1 MFTRHQAALR
11 EEQMDR
17 MAGIER
23 RENESQKCV
32 TQESTDR
39 KIDLIEDTSDEEI
52 VNECDDD
59 FVSGSE
65 TEPIETTHR
74 VLSPKIP
81 VQIPQTSNTKS
92 GLKPLTPKSV
102 NRKHRSHTKKSQS
115 TKVQS
120 QVQPL
125 TEGDLLDIKEGEPVN
140 QNNTYMLDS
149 LSQMINGAISRM
161 TDAIGKVF
169 RTTIQEVNQEKDVKK
184 VSESR
189 VQRSRATIKQNRR
202 KLHEPSP
209 VSGDTLDSESDT
221 DDKES
226 ARTNGSSTSIRS
238 IFPSRSRSNSV
249 KLPAFKGESDD
260 KWKAYINRFEAVAKY
275 YDWTDEDKLGQL
287 LPRLQGPAGEF
298 AFEELRPEILSNY
311 KRLVRELGSR
321 FGIIETNRTYQTKF
335 RRRDQ
340 KNGEH
345 IQDYAAELKRLY
357 SKAYPN
363 RTNATKQED
372 LISRFLLGLTNEKAR
387 VHVELNR
394 DPQTVEEATEFV
406 IEFEEATKY
415 PKLEDENQNGNRR
428 RPTRQV
434 KSCTTDASRSG
445 SKDANKGWSQKN
457 RKGQQETQQ
466 KKPGNLK
473 DKNSKDQSHDY
484 ITRSELKDVINEV
497 LISVQSQTSP
507 PADSH
512 RKPLICYKCG
522 EQGHYA
528 NSCKSEKT
536 QKGFKQEKRLNPQ
549 ANEFQPQLN

>member
-1 MFTRHQAALR
+1 M
-11 EEQMDR
+11 
-17 MAGIER
+17 
-23 RENESQKCV
+23 
-32 TQESTDR
+32 
-39 KIDLIEDTSDEEI
+39 
-52 VNECDDD
+52 
-59 FVSGSE
+59 
-65 TEPIETTHR
+65 
-74 VLSPKIP
+74 
-81 VQIPQTSNTKS
+81 
-92 GLKPLTPKSV
+92 
-102 NRKHRSHTKKSQS
+102 
-115 TKVQS
+115 
-120 QVQPL
+120 
-125 TEGDLLDIKEGEPVN
+125 
-140 QNNTYMLDS
+140 
-149 LSQMINGAISRM
+149 
-161 TDAIGKVF
+161 
-169 RTTIQEVNQEKDVKK
+169 
-184 VSESR
+184 
-189 VQRSRATIKQNRR
+189 
-202 KLHEPSP
+202 
-209 VSGDTLDSESDT
+209 
-221 DDKES
+221 
-226 ARTNGSSTSIRS
+226 
-238 IFPSRSRSNSV
+238 
-249 KLPAFKGESDD
+249 
-260 KWKAYINRFEAVAKY
+260 
-275 YDWTDEDKLGQL
+275 
-287 LPRLQGPAGEF
+287 
-298 AFEELRPEILSNY
+298 RPEILSNY

-335 RRRDQ
+335 RKRDQ

-434 KSCTTDASRSG
+434 KFCTTDASRSG

-457 RKGQQETQQ
+457 RKSQQETQQ
-466 KKPGNLK
+466 KKPGNLQ

-484 ITRSELKDVINEV
+484 IARNELKDVINEV

-549 ANEFQPQLN
+549 ANEFQSQLN